1 MNPYELHPEDREK
14 MKDKKTEASI
24 TVKEVKE
31 IISNRMTLIKN
42 ENSPLWGY
50 NAEHISS
57 FLQDIMK
64 EIEISAGEKNDS

>member
-50 NAEHISS
+50 NAEHIIS

>member
-14 MKDKKTEASI
+14 MKDKKTESSI
-24 TVKEVKE
+24 TVKEVKK

-50 NAEHISS
+50 NTEHISS